1 MHNLDDLRLK
11 VLLVE
16 DDEDD
21 YVIIRD
27 LLSGM
32 EKFELKWVTDYD
44 HALEMIERKEHDV
57 CLLDYRLG
65 ERSGLELL
73 REALRRGYKAPII
86 LLTGQGDREV
96 DLEATPAGAA
106 DYLIKGQ
113 IDAPLLE
120 RSIRYA
126 FTRTLRILGESE
138 KRFRSLVQNGS
149 DIITIL
155 NAEGTIQ
162 YQSPSIEHLLGYST
176 EDLIGQNA
184 FDYVHPDDLERVRS
198 IFGELTRR
206 SGTSGPVEV
215 RFRHADGSWRYLEWI
230 ANNLL
235 DRKS

>member
-1 MHNLDDLRLK
+1 MNEALLK

-27 LLSGM
+27 LLSEM
-32 EKFELKWVTDYD
+32 ERFELEWVIDYED
-44 HALEMIERKEHDV
+44 ALKAIEREEHAV

-96 DLEATPAGAA
+96 DLEAMQAGAA

-149 DIITIL
+149 DIITVL
-155 NAEGTIQ
+155 DAEGTIH
-162 YQSPSIEHLLGYST
+162 YESPSIERLLGYQP
-176 EDLIGQNA
+176 EDLVGENA
-184 FDYVHPDDLERVRS
+184 FDYVHPDALERVRS